1 MSDMPSETLKEVIQL
16 HATLLDI
23 KSSLVRHEELHA
35 RLRDDVGEI
44 RKLLQD
50 HEIRLRGL
58 EDSSA
63 QAKGAIAV
71 SRTLMAV
78 YSAFASG
85 VTSIIMYLLQHLLGG

>member
-1 MSDMPSETLKEVIQL
+1 MTDPASMKELLAL
-16 HATLLDI
+16 HGTLLDI

-50 HEIRLRGL
+50 HELRLREL
-58 EDSSA
+58 EDASA
-63 QAKGAIAV
+63 QAKGAVAV

-85 VTSIIMYLLQHLLGG
+85 VTTIILFLLQYLLGSP

>member
-1 MSDMPSETLKEVIQL
+1 MDDNGLKEILQV
-16 HATLLDI
+16 HAALLDI

-50 HEIRLRGL
+50 HELRLRGL
-58 EDSSA
+58 EESSA

-85 VTSIIMYLLQHLLGG
+85 VTTIIMFLLQHLLGSP